1 MTTLAIGALTATV
14 FEPDGEATHVRDV
27 DRLLRQVADRG
38 LPHRLAV
45 LGLSD
50 GEWCVRRVDTSFAYD
65 PDRHQTAAE
74 DDWADALT
82 AALVEALRSAAPV
95 RPADAALAKTGTW
108 SAPVVHY
115 RHRDDAVVDLFT
127 SVTRGSFERT
137 WAWRQ
142 LGLVH
147 DAGPWADPRA
157 VVLDSLARHPHV
169 ALRALRAA
177 VSDPGPAGLHRMLG
191 LPGWCALARIIADA
205 AGATGDVVD
214 TLSQTRVPL
223 PSPHLAIDDDSQLGR
238 AADQRPMKPP
248 APLVMGSARTL
259 LVLPLLQ
266 TLLGAGL
273 RADPAAV
280 RPWALVALADA
291 DPAALRRSD
300 AVERIESLAC
310 ALVDLQAEKPAGLRV
325 TQPPETAAEPTVQ
338 VTGDAVAGP
347 PDDPA
352 RSDTQLGA
360 TTIWAGLMF
369 LHNTAQA
376 ASVPALPERDARL
389 VRRTLSWVLHQLA
402 QRLAPVAADDP
413 AALAF
418 VGLSPDDPIPAGEPV
433 TADEEAALDQAAAVW
448 RERTWAAVVGTRG
461 PEWSRSVEDTVATV
475 VGRRGRI
482 VAEPGW
488 VEVMLDLN
496 EIDVDIRVAGL
507 DLDPGWVPWLGAAV
521 RFRYE

>member
-50 GEWCVRRVDTSFAYD
+50 GEWCVRRVETSFAYD
-65 PDRHQTAAE
+65 PDRHQAAAE

-95 RPADAALAKTGTW
+95 RSADAVLATTGTW

-147 DAGPWADPRA
+147 DAGPWADARA

-177 VSDPGPAGLHRMLG
+177 VSDPGPAALHRMLG

-223 PSPHLAIDDDSQLGR
+223 PSPRLAVDDDSQPGR
-238 AADQRPMKPP
+238 AADQQPMKPP
-248 APLVMGSARTL
+248 APSVMGSARAL
-259 LVLPLLQ
+259 LALPLLQ
-266 TLLGAGL
+266 TLLGGGL

-325 TQPPETAAEPTVQ
+325 TRPPETAAEPTVQ

-347 PDDPA
+347 
-352 RSDTQLGA
+352 TVQVTG
-360 TTIWAGLMF
+360 
-369 LHNTAQA
+369 
-376 ASVPALPERDARL
+376 DA
-389 VRRTLSWVLHQLA
+389 
-402 QRLAPVAADDP
+402 
-413 AALAF
+413 
-418 VGLSPDDPIPAGEPV
+418 
-433 TADEEAALDQAAAVW
+433 
-448 RERTWAAVVGTRG
+448 
-461 PEWSRSVEDTVATV
+461 
-475 VGRRGRI
+475 
-482 VAEPGW
+482 
-488 VEVMLDLN
+488 
-496 EIDVDIRVAGL
+496 VAG
-507 DLDPGWVPWLGAAV
+507 P
-521 RFRYE
+521 